1 MWRGPANHT
10 EPFHLVSRRVR
21 SGAHRCP
28 LWSVGTNRFAVRRL
42 MRNEIAWRRTHLT
55 MQCAPPNRLPCD
67 DCKSSLWTRH
77 TQSERGCVKVL
88 VMAKR
93 FLFTAIAAGSLLAA
107 ASVTIAVS
115 AGGTPSTQLPLN
127 ATYQP
132 LPQDATTFAEI
143 SLNPLP
149 SAFDSSVSVTPAA
162 ALATAEA
169 TTSITVSDGVTE
181 ITSLGS
187 FTDSGLQHTSADGQR
202 SLVADGTTAYVVTFS
217 GLSLPIL
224 GPGGG
229 TVTNDAVA
237 VNAVTGDVIENVEF
251 N

>member
-1 MWRGPANHT
+1 
-10 EPFHLVSRRVR
+10 
-21 SGAHRCP
+21 
-28 LWSVGTNRFAVRRL
+28 
-42 MRNEIAWRRTHLT
+42 
-55 MQCAPPNRLPCD
+55 
-67 DCKSSLWTRH
+67 
-77 TQSERGCVKVL
+77 
-88 VMAKR
+88 MAKR

-169 TTSITVSDGVTE
+169 TTSISVSDGVTE

-187 FTDSGLQHTSADGQR
+187 FTDS
-202 SLVADGTTAYVVTFS
+202 VTFS